1 MEEGITTRI
10 EQAISDLEGVD
21 EINSRSSEG
30 LSTVIADIASGYDQR
45 EILDNIK
52 LRVDALQTLP
62 QSAENPVVSLAAM
75 NWGVVFVAVMGD
87 PEVGY
92 GEKALRTYADK
103 VREDLL
109 ATDEISLVEFDGV
122 KNYEIGIEIDPITL
136 QSYGLSL
143 GDVGRAIR
151 SSSVDISAGN
161 IQSRSGDIL
170 LRVDGQAFSAA
181 DFAKIPVVYDEQ
193 GNANSFRRYSSY
205 SRWF

>member
-1 MEEGITTRI
+1 MIEWFARNSVAANLLMIGVVIAGVTAATRSIPLEVFPSFVLDRVTINTQFRGATPKSVEEGITTRI

-92 GEKALRTYADK
+92 GEKELRN
-103 VREDLL
+103 R
-109 ATDEISLVEFDGV
+109 
-122 KNYEIGIEIDPITL
+122 
-136 QSYGLSL
+136 
-143 GDVGRAIR
+143 
-151 SSSVDISAGN
+151 
-161 IQSRSGDIL
+161 
-170 LRVDGQAFSAA
+170 LRD
-181 DFAKIPVVYDEQ
+181 
-193 GNANSFRRYSSY
+193 
-205 SRWF
+205 